1 MLVGQVAM
9 SLLPA
14 PSNSTTIEDVMQI
27 PSPATYRIII
37 FGKVRHALILSLMIT
52 LRSWQESMTSVAGC
66 KVAHNPTALP
76 EVSLLEA
83 E

>member
-52 LRSWQESMTSVAGC
+52 FAKLAGEYDLRGGR
-66 KVAHNPTALP
+66 
-76 EVSLLEA
+76 
-83 E
+83 

>member
-27 PSPATYRIII
+27 PPATYRIII

-52 LRSWQESMTSVAGC
+52 FAKLAGEYD
-66 KVAHNPTALP
+66 VRG
-76 EVSLLEA
+76 VM
-83 E
+83 